1 MSTSSVATLSEIRTI
16 ARQYADMVNS
26 QFVTDAEFNSYINL
40 SYFELYDILIQK
52 YGDDYYVASPYSFS
66 TDGVTQQ
73 YTLPSNFY
81 KFLGLDLQLG
91 NTPNSWVTIRSF
103 MFGDRNR
110 YAVPNFQSF
119 YGVTNL
125 RYRIFANTIF
135 LTPIPAAGQN
145 LRIWYVP
152 RLTELVNDSDT
163 VDGVSGWQEY
173 LCLDAAIQALRKE
186 ESDVSVLLAQKQAL
200 INRIESAAEGR
211 DAGNPQVVTDSQWSE
226 YQLPMWNGGWGGGG
240 P

>member
-1 MSTSSVATLSEIRTI
+1 MSTSSVATLSEIRTL

-26 QFVTDAEFNSYINL
+26 QFCTDAECNSYINF

-52 YGDDYYVASPYSFS
+52 YGDDYYVKAPHTFT
-66 TDGVTQQ
+66 TDGASYQ
-73 YTLPSNFY
+73 YTLPSDFY

-91 NTPNSWVTIRSF
+91 NVQNSWATIKSF

-125 RYRIFANTIF
+125 RYRIFANSLF
-135 LTPIPAAGQN
+135 LTPIPASGQT
-145 LRIWYVP
+145 LRMWYVP

-163 VDGVSGWQEY
+163 VDGISGWQEY
-173 LCLDAAIQALRKE
+173 LCLDAAIQMLRKQE
-186 ESDVSVLLAQKQAL
+186 LDVSTLLAQKTAL
-200 INRIESAAEGR
+200 IQRIESAAANR
-211 DAGNPQVVTDSQWSE
+211 DIANPQVVTDSQSSE
-226 YQLPMWNGGWGGGG
+226 YWFSTNGGWGGY
-240 P
+240 